1 MKKSYALAS
10 LLAVFALVLAAC
22 GSATPQADNLL
33 DAIKQRGY
41 ILVSTDPNYMP
52 QSGLNTDGTTQ
63 LLERAHIRIMLS
75 LGNFHIHGGAVDVGD
90 FTLIE
95 PWADIAGNGKY
106 H

>member
-1 MKKSYALAS
+1 
-10 LLAVFALVLAAC
+10 
-22 GSATPQADNLL
+22 
-33 DAIKQRGY
+33 
-41 ILVSTDPNYMP
+41 
-52 QSGLNTDGTTQ
+52 
-63 LLERAHIRIMLS
+63 MLS